1 MKMAMYPPIPS
12 WSPVLPGELLVVPR
26 VVVIVSEPSATCV
39 LMTLEILRVPCET
52 S

>member
-1 MKMAMYPPIPS
+1 MKVAMYPPIPS
-12 WSPVLPGELLVVPR
+12 WTPVLLVELPVVPG
-26 VVVIVSEPSATCV
+26 VVVIVSEPGATCV